1 MRLGCN
7 SVYLA
12 LLDKSN
18 VVEFS
23 YSYRVK
29 FKSEKRK
36 KKSSSFIQGLQK
48 SSHWVVVVQWTSK
61 KYTKQ
66 VFFTCKDGVLFITPW
81 FVLRSRGSR
90 RRGILS
96 SLFFSTEF
104 HLSACLCL
112 HSLTV
117 LCMVDIS
124 LKPHYQLR
132 IVLVCL

>member
-1 MRLGCN
+1 M
-7 SVYLA
+7 
-12 LLDKSN
+12 SN

-29 FKSEKRK
+29 FKSKKRK
-36 KKSSSFIQGLQK
+36 EKVLVFYSRPPKIVALGRSCAMDVKEIHK
-48 SSHWVVVVQWTSK
+48 TSLLN
-61 KYTKQ
+61 
-66 VFFTCKDGVLFITPW
+66 CKDGVLFITPR
-81 FVLRSRGSR
+81 FVLRPRGSR

-104 HLSACLCL
+104 HLSACLRL